1 MLMKN
6 ASNEML
12 INRTTVTNNSRSKQ
26 EARGHRR
33 RKFVFDLPH
42 EKAIAAEWK
51 EPETKT
57 VEWERGEKSF
67 MAETG
72 MWKMLINSSWWC
84 HIATGLQS
92 GKDSDGS
99 FDSGTE
105 NHDVNLKFLWM
116 QASRLGV
123 QSSLGKYFFFETARC
138 CCIVDCLEVL
148 SEGKTARVMQSSQI
162 LTN

>member
-12 INRTTVTNNSRSKQ
+12 IERATVTNDSRSKQ
-26 EARGHRR
+26 RAHGHRR
-33 RKFVFDLPH
+33 WKFVFDLPH
-42 EKAIAAEWK
+42 EKAFAVEWK

-57 VEWERGEKSF
+57 RSEREAKKKL

-72 MWKMLINSSWWC
+72 MWKMLINKRWWC
-84 HIATGLQS
+84 HIATGLPS
-92 GKDSDGS
+92 GKESDGS
-99 FDSGTE
+99 FRFWHEESRRE
-105 NHDVNLKFLWM
+105 FKVSVN
-116 QASRLGV
+116 ASKLGV
-123 QSSLGKYFFFETARC
+123 QSSLGKYFFRNLCC

-148 SEGKTARVMQSSQI
+148 FLRQKTARVMQSSTI